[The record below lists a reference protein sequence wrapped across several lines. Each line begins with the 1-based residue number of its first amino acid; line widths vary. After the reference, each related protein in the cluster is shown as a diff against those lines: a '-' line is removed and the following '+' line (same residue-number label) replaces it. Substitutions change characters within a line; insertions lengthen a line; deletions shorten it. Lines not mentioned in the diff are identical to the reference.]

1 MNQIRSR
8 KDKHSGLDSQWNT
21 ACNVII
27 LCRCLLC
34 QVPHLFYTFMTPL
47 CWLDPRHVPA
57 VCHVGFSTN
66 LPAAT
71 AAALVVPLPNIRQRS
86 PDFYSS
92 SSKKTPPMKLQFASA
107 VFWERL
113 CHYCK
118 TVINIWPESGSGLVL
133 QGPLEYIHTS
143 PLKVSGNPVKTLM
156 PIKTGWCW
164 VSNFCLIPFP
174 DPIMVHAIAEKTKNK
189 KKNPA
194 EGW

>member
-1 MNQIRSR
+1 
-8 KDKHSGLDSQWNT
+8 
-21 ACNVII
+21 
-27 LCRCLLC
+27 
-34 QVPHLFYTFMTPL
+34 MTPL

-107 VFWERL
+107 VFWERV
-113 CHYCK
+113 CHYCR
-118 TVINIWPESGSGLVL
+118 TVINIWPESGSGLAL
-133 QGPLEYIHTS
+133 QCPLNYIYTP

-189 KKNPA
+189 KNPA
-194 EGW
+194 EGWKNCQAIRLIPLMKQQKLVWQYKSKERLVCTATNSLWQKK